1 MNAEKRRTKR
11 ETSAYV
17 EGMRDVVGMLR
28 RQFAETPIGA
38 VVDYVAAQVDAFE
51 RVAVDMTVEPTPEQ
65 PEWMRDAMAAKS
77 RGRALGG
84 RIDKLMWAG
93 DVAALDQAF
102 AWAKGNVSPDMA
114 LGLLVFTLPVRTKL
128 AHRPAFLE
136 WARTVLTVDDLDGVE

>member
-1 MNAEKRRTKR
+1 MLASIRKQHCALT
-11 ETSAYV
+11 
-17 EGMRDVVGMLR
+17 VVPNHATTMSGEVHRLN
-28 RQFAETPIGA
+28 
-38 VVDYVAAQVDAFE
+38 
-51 RVAVDMTVEPTPEQ
+51 EPTPEQ